1 MEISDKMEKF
11 VAATFLQLVVLVPLM
26 WLLLFYFLKKKTEAF
41 ASLMFAIFKM
51 YFTKIYPYFIGVAL
65 NIPLTLYLARNSK
78 PGVVIPHLFFIFLFP
93 LYFPWFFLKFIFV
106 VLPIIGMDLIVLA
119 IFLFKWALVETLTA
133 ISMNCSTKTPS
144 TGSPHLPN
152 VHNKVL
158 LGDGVSGGSED
169 VSGEKP
175 MVWNRSAGTEKATV
189 VASVDVPETSSS
201 QQRLI
206 VRMPNPGKSP
216 ALACGETVDVATPV
230 SRSSS
235 PNVLETHSSTGLADV
250 LETNNNRPQAGVQA
264 AFFPEAGADD
274 AKAGSGGESGTG
286 SSEDNN
292 IKPQSNASPDIAP
305 ESEKRTSNESPHGKV
320 GVEEEADFGS
330 KEILTGCSDA
340 FKSASPEIGDSGKG
354 ADTASAAA
362 RIEDGPCRHPQALL
376 MEVDDG
382 AMSLLATAA
391 AAAEVGGPRGGGTGI
406 HERAGTEGE
415 ILNGE
420 QELNTNTSV
429 DARASHINYSFCQDM
444 AMEFDGAPQS
454 KDNAEPGVAETAL
467 NHEIPST
474 KGSKGAGKIEQKE
487 QQNGGTIER
496 QASVSHSH
504 VNVEVE
510 SLSLERGGVER
521 GEKKPIVQDG
531 NGQACKA
538 SSDTPNTLP
547 L

>member
-1 MEISDKMEKF
+1 MSSTTTGRIIMGISDIFIPVFMA
-11 VAATFLQLVVLVPLM
+11 VTVLQLIVLPPLM
-26 WLLLFYFLKKKTEAF
+26 WFLLCFFLPKKAEALI
-41 ASLMFAIFKM
+41 SLMLVIIKM

-65 NIPLTLYLARNSK
+65 NIPYTLYLARNNTD
-78 PGVVIPHLFFIFLFP
+78 PGSVCPSLFFLFVFP
-93 LYFPWFFLKFIFV
+93 IYFPGILIKCIFIF
-106 VLPIIGMDLIVLA
+106 LPIIGMDLIVLA
-119 IFLFKWALVETLTA
+119 IFLIVLAIVLGIVLAIFLFTWALVKTSIAFSAPAISLFKWALVKNSTAFSVNGSTET
-133 ISMNCSTKTPS
+133 PGP
-144 TGSPHLPN
+144 GSPLLPN
-152 VHNKVL
+152 VHYKVL
-158 LGDGVSGGSED
+158 LGAGVSGGSED

-189 VASVDVPETSSS
+189 VASVYVPETSSS

-206 VRMPNPGKSP
+206 VRMANPGKSP

-235 PNVLETHSSTGLADV
+235 PNVLETHSSAGLADV

-292 IKPQSNASPDIAP
+292 IKPQSNASPVIVL

-320 GVEEEADFGS
+320 GGEEEADFGS
-330 KEILTGCSDA
+330 KEILTGCSGA
-340 FKSASPEIGDSGKG
+340 FKSAGEASPQIGDSGKG

-382 AMSLLATAA
+382 AMSLLATPA
-391 AAAEVGGPRGGGTGI
+391 AAAEVGGTGI
-406 HERAGTEGE
+406 LERAGTGGE

-429 DARASHINYSFCQDM
+429 DARASHT
-444 AMEFDGAPQS
+444 
-454 KDNAEPGVAETAL
+454 V
-467 NHEIPST
+467 
-474 KGSKGAGKIEQKE
+474 EQ
-487 QQNGGTIER
+487 
-496 QASVSHSH
+496 
-504 VNVEVE
+504 
-510 SLSLERGGVER
+510 
-521 GEKKPIVQDG
+521 
-531 NGQACKA
+531 
-538 SSDTPNTLP
+538 
-547 L
+547 

>member
-1 MEISDKMEKF
+1 
-11 VAATFLQLVVLVPLM
+11 
-26 WLLLFYFLKKKTEAF
+26 
-41 ASLMFAIFKM
+41 
-51 YFTKIYPYFIGVAL
+51 
-65 NIPLTLYLARNSK
+65 
-78 PGVVIPHLFFIFLFP
+78 
-93 LYFPWFFLKFIFV
+93 
-106 VLPIIGMDLIVLA
+106 MDLAVLA
-119 IFLFKWALVETLTA
+119 IFLFTWALVKTSIAFSALA
-133 ISMNCSTKTPS
+133 ISLFEWALVKISTAFSVNGSTETPGP
-144 TGSPHLPN
+144 GSPLLPN
-152 VHNKVL
+152 VHYKVL
-158 LGDGVSGGSED
+158 LGAGVSGGSED

-206 VRMPNPGKSP
+206 VRMANPGKSP

-235 PNVLETHSSTGLADV
+235 SNVLETHSSPGLADV

-264 AFFPEAGADD
+264 AFFPEAGPDD

-292 IKPQSNASPDIAP
+292 IKPQSNASPVIAL

-340 FKSASPEIGDSGKG
+340 FKSAGEASPQIGDSGKG

-391 AAAEVGGPRGGGTGI
+391 AAAEVGGPSGGGTGI
-406 HERAGTEGE
+406 LERAGTGGE

-420 QELNTNTSV
+420 QELNTNTSA
-429 DARASHINYSFCQDM
+429 DTRASHINYSFCQDM
-444 AMEFDGAPQS
+444 AMEFGAPQS

-474 KGSKGAGKIEQKE
+474 KGSKGAGLILSGRRMVEDERALMELRLVGLEEGCNDGIKE
-487 QQNGGTIER
+487 E
-496 QASVSHSH
+496 HC
-504 VNVEVE
+504 EE
-510 SLSLERGGVER
+510 SRDR
-521 GEKKPIVQDG
+521 AK
-531 NGQACKA
+531 
-538 SSDTPNTLP
+538 
-547 L
+547 

>member
-1 MEISDKMEKF
+1 ML
-11 VAATFLQLVVLVPLM
+11 FL
-26 WLLLFYFLKKKTEAF
+26 
-41 ASLMFAIFKM
+41 
-51 YFTKIYPYFIGVAL
+51 
-65 NIPLTLYLARNSK
+65 N
-78 PGVVIPHLFFIFLFP
+78 FIFIL
-93 LYFPWFFLKFIFV
+93 
-106 VLPIIGMDLIVLA
+106 LPIIGMDLIVLA
-119 IFLFKWALVETLTA
+119 IFLFTWILVKTPTAFSVLAIFLFKRALVKTSTA
-133 ISMNCSTKTPS
+133 FSVNGSTKTPS

-152 VHNKVL
+152 VHNEVL
-158 LGDGVSGGSED
+158 LGDGVSGGSKD
-169 VSGEKP
+169 VSGAKP
-175 MVWNRSAGTEKATV
+175 MVSIQSAGTEKATV
-189 VASVDVPETSSS
+189 VASVAVPETSSS

-235 PNVLETHSSTGLADV
+235 RNVLETHSSPGLADV

-264 AFFPEAGADD
+264 AFFPEAGPDD
-274 AKAGSGGESGTG
+274 AKAGSEGESGTG

-292 IKPQSNASPDIAP
+292 ITPQSNASPVIAL

-340 FKSASPEIGDSGKG
+340 FKSVGEASPQIGDSGKG

-362 RIEDGPCRHPQALL
+362 RIESGPCRHLQALL

-391 AAAEVGGPRGGGTGI
+391 AAAEVGGTGI
-406 HERAGTEGE
+406 LERAGTGGE

-474 KGSKGAGKIEQKE
+474 KGSKGAGKIEKKE
-487 QQNGGTIER
+487 QHNGGTIER
-496 QASVSHSH
+496 QASVSNSH

-510 SLSLERGGVER
+510 SLSVEQGGGVER

>member
-1 MEISDKMEKF
+1 MGISDIFIPVFMA
-11 VAATFLQLVVLVPLM
+11 VTVLQLIVLPPLM
-26 WLLLFYFLKKKTEAF
+26 WFLLCFFLPKKAEALI
-41 ASLMFAIFKM
+41 SLMLVIIKM

-65 NIPLTLYLARNSK
+65 NIPYTLYLARNNTD
-78 PGVVIPHLFFIFLFP
+78 PGSVCPSLFFLFVFP
-93 LYFPWFFLKFIFV
+93 IYFPGILIKCIFIF
-106 VLPIIGMDLIVLA
+106 LPIIGMDLIVLA
-119 IFLFKWALVETLTA
+119 IFLIVLGIVLAIFLFTWALVKTSIAFSAPAISLFKWALVKNSTAFSVNGSTET
-133 ISMNCSTKTPS
+133 PGP
-144 TGSPHLPN
+144 GSPLLPN
-152 VHNKVL
+152 VHYKVL
-158 LGDGVSGGSED
+158 LGAGVSGGSED
-169 VSGEKP
+169 VSVEKP

-189 VASVDVPETSSS
+189 VASVYVPKTSSS

-206 VRMPNPGKSP
+206 VRMPNPRKSP

-292 IKPQSNASPDIAP
+292 IKPQSNASPVIAL

-330 KEILTGCSDA
+330 KEIHTGCSDA
-340 FKSASPEIGDSGKG
+340 FKSAGEASPEIGDSGKG

-376 MEVDDG
+376 VEVDDG
-382 AMSLLATAA
+382 SMSLLATAA
-391 AAAEVGGPRGGGTGI
+391 AAAEVGGTGI
-406 HERAGTEGE
+406 
-415 ILNGE
+415 L
-420 QELNTNTSV
+420 
-429 DARASHINYSFCQDM
+429 
-444 AMEFDGAPQS
+444 
-454 KDNAEPGVAETAL
+454 EPGVAETAL

-487 QQNGGTIER
+487 QHNGGTIER

-510 SLSLERGGVER
+510 SLSLEQGGGVER